1 MLTKIDLCSMALLKL
16 GEAPIQSL
24 TDDTAASRLSRTLF
38 DPVIDALLA
47 SHVWRFACRT
57 YELTRNTDGDFLIPA
72 ECLRVVKSHGEIQ
85 GNKILCPGAD
95 TLTIVGMSRV
105 TPDAFPGYFA
115 SLAATR
121 LAMEFCI
128 PLLGEQNVFRM
139 LAALYETELQS
150 AKFID
155 STTSASKAIDNFS
168 LISTRF

>member
-1 MLTKIDLCSMALLKL
+1 MALLKL

-72 ECLRVVKSHGEIQ
+72 DCLRVVKSHGEIQ

-121 LAMEFCI
+121 LAMEFAYPCWAS
-128 PLLGEQNVFRM
+128 RM
-139 LAALYETELQS
+139 FSECWRRYMKRNCSRLS
-150 AKFID
+150 S
-155 STTSASKAIDNFS
+155 STAQHPHQ
-168 LISTRF
+168 RQ

>member
-24 TDDTAASRLSRTLF
+24 TDDSAAAQLSRTLF
-38 DPVIDALLA
+38 DPVIDALIA
-47 SHVWRFACRT
+47 SHVWRFACRDFK
-57 YELTRNTDGDFLIPA
+57 LTRNTDGDFLIPA
-72 ECLRVVKSHGEIQ
+72 DCLRVIKCKGEIR
-85 GNKILCPGAD
+85 GNKILYPGSD
-95 TLTIVGMSRV
+95 SITIEGLSRIG
-105 TPDAFPGYFA
+105 PESFPGYFS

-128 PLLGEQNVFRM
+128 PLLGEQTVFRM

-155 STTSASKAIDNFS
+155 STTSAAGSIDNFS

>member
-24 TDDTAASRLSRTLF
+24 ADDSATSQLARTLF
-38 DPVIDALLA
+38 DPVIDALIA
-47 SHVWRFACRT
+47 SHVWRFACRSF
-57 YELTRNTDGDFLIPA
+57 ELTRNADGDFLIPA
-72 ECLRVVKSHGEIQ
+72 DCMRVVRCPGEIH
-85 GNKILCPGAD
+85 GNKILAPGAA
-95 TLTIVGMSRV
+95 TITIEGMARV
-105 TPDAFPGYFA
+105 APESFPGYFA

-128 PLLGEQNVFRM
+128 PLLGEQSVFRM

-155 STTSASKAIDNFS
+155 STTSASGAIANFS
-168 LISTRF
+168 LINTRF